1 VEGPDRSTNRAR
13 LVDTIGRGDMAIP
26 TYTVVMI
33 AAGLAMDATSLVLQI
48 RKCRSLV
55 GPSGIPV
62 FPALLY
68 IIGVAFSRCR
78 WLPCLGSILL
88 LLCLHVFCQ
97 SVGPTLYS
105 LFLNGRGPLHRAV
118 VMDRIHSIRC
128 LLQMGVD
135 PNTQDNVGW
144 TPLHVAVAKGNSE
157 AIKLLV
163 SAGADAHAGNANGV
177 TPIQLAKAVHPD
189 VLETLSHIR

>member
-1 VEGPDRSTNRAR
+1 
-13 LVDTIGRGDMAIP
+13 
-26 TYTVVMI
+26 
-33 AAGLAMDATSLVLQI
+33 
-48 RKCRSLV
+48 
-55 GPSGIPV
+55 
-62 FPALLY
+62 
-68 IIGVAFSRCR
+68 
-78 WLPCLGSILL
+78 
-88 LLCLHVFCQ
+88 
-97 SVGPTLYS
+97 
-105 LFLNGRGPLHRAV
+105 
-118 VMDRIHSIRC
+118 
-128 LLQMGVD
+128 MGVD